1 MSVKDDIAK
10 ADKITE
16 LDGKIDE
23 LEKEIAA
30 IVEKYKTLRLRLESE
45 MDTKIKTL
53 FQEKVNDPSL
63 KVIKSDDVIV
73 AKYAS
78 LEYRLEI
85 GSSST
90 NSMIWHRRIF
100 RKLDF
105 TTHAYE
111 FRYTFPSLPERRRF
125 VSIAGCSNEIER
137 KQTELKSLEEYLLKH
152 QKTLQEFEKQ
162 GIKLEYA
169 QLDANTYNAPSD
181 AFQGIGIEPL
191 LSFIFG

>member
-30 IVEKYKTLRLRLESE
+30 IIEKYKTLRLRLESE

-63 KVIKSDDVIV
+63 
-73 AKYAS
+73 
-78 LEYRLEI
+78 
-85 GSSST
+85 
-90 NSMIWHRRIF
+90 
-100 RKLDF
+100 
-105 TTHAYE
+105 
-111 FRYTFPSLPERRRF
+111 PECRRF

-169 QLDANTYNAPSD
+169 QLDANMYNAPSG